1 MNGAACFN
9 VDYLK
14 TRTGT
19 AQDAEAAQGEYLQVM
34 GTRFACLTGLGL
46 LHSSPFTDPARSFK
60 RLRTRASLHFFTAC
74 LVIAQ
79 FIEFALKHL
88 MVLLA
93 VERSSVCF

>member
-14 TRTGT
+14 TRTRT

-46 LHSSPFTDPARSFK
+46 LHSSSFTDPARSFK
-60 RLRTRASLHFFTAC
+60 RPCTRASLKMFYC
-74 LVIAQ
+74 LLSHCTIHRICAKT
-79 FIEFALKHL
+79 I
-88 MVLLA
+88 
-93 VERSSVCF
+93 